1 MVYCLEVVTDHCI
14 NIQVDPHVT
23 GATALSE
30 IKERATKGRSGFAG
44 KNQDCFVLPL
54 MAVALMANMALI
66 WDPAGELPSSLAAP
80 PAPLAINKTTL
91 INNAYIHLWQL
102 PLISWATLAHPPW
115 SCLLEP
121 SIFPFIAL
129 DGVLMQCLKQL
140 HSLGEC
146 KGLEALGHR

>member
-1 MVYCLEVVTDHCI
+1 MVFQEDPTKHKVPSAFLIIQELMVYCLEVVTDHCI

-66 WDPAGELPSSLAAP
+66 
-80 PAPLAINKTTL
+80 
-91 INNAYIHLWQL
+91 
-102 PLISWATLAHPPW
+102 
-115 SCLLEP
+115 
-121 SIFPFIAL
+121 
-129 DGVLMQCLKQL
+129 
-140 HSLGEC
+140 
-146 KGLEALGHR
+146 